1 MRKKLVTLI
10 VGVLFVAYILSVEAR
25 LYWAQNVAVQAIWQN
40 SEQSRR
46 ISDLEQRVRSIE
58 HAGKTGG

>member
-1 MRKKLVTLI
+1 MNKKLVTFV

-25 LYWAQNVAVQAIWQN
+25 LYWAQNVATQAIWQN

-46 ISDLEQRVRSIE
+46 ISDLEQRVHSIE
-58 HAGKTGG
+58 QGNQ

>member
-25 LYWAQNVAVQAIWQN
+25 LYWAHNVATQAIWRN

-46 ISDLEQRVRSIE
+46 IFDLEQRVHRIE
-58 HAGKTGG
+58 QRNQ